1 MSENCE
7 MSTNET
13 ISETKEYDQSD
24 VRFSV
29 LTFTQV
35 KKLSSLLSEN
45 IPIYG
50 KGNFPTINAN
60 LFDIVITVCS
70 KLIDLELDVKEVR
83 LNGSCASSVLASEFN
98 DSYIDSGYND
108 VDLIF
113 NVDLATVECYDK
125 VKTAVLT
132 ALLDLHPCLAKKEW
146 MPLSTLQEAYVF
158 KMVKVNQKDKW
169 SLFSLG
175 NNSAKIIELKFV
187 STMKRKYQ
195 FSVDSFH
202 IILDPLLILEKETL
216 SCEEGN
222 DGSNILMQEDFYPTV
237 SGESMFGDFKTA
249 LSHLQMKLIETRNP
263 EEIRGGGLLKYC
275 NLLSRNY
282 RPAFPEKIQS
292 MERYMC
298 SRFFIDFSDATEIQ
312 QKLENYLRTRFRGPD
327 GDMENERLKYDY
339 LMILYQVIEE
349 STICLP
355 GCERTSVLGLI
366 EEMAYGIYNSIFFW
380 GASFYQPQM
389 SYLFRRYDYSMG
401 GTSTADQL
409 YDISLPYLSYH
420 RGSLSSASTLDDA
433 PFSFGNHSIANYTE
447 NFNTVKSRKRSRK
460 NRKKQKNNTQ

>member
-1 MSENCE
+1 MSDNGG
-7 MSTNET
+7 SSING
-13 ISETKEYDQSD
+13 SNLKSKEFDQSD
-24 VRFSV
+24 DCFSV
-29 LTFTQV
+29 LTFAQV
-35 KKLSSLLSEN
+35 RKLSSILSEN

-50 KGNFPTINAN
+50 KGNFPTINVS
-60 LFDIVITVCS
+60 LFDIVKTVCS
-70 KLIDLELDVKEVR
+70 KLVDLELDVKEVR

-98 DSYIDSGYND
+98 HSYIDSGYND

-158 KMVKVNQKDKW
+158 KMVKVNQRDKW

-187 STMKRKYQ
+187 CTMKRKYQ

-202 IILDPLLILEKETL
+202 IILDPLLIFDEGTL
-216 SCEEGN
+216 SSEMNKKGP
-222 DGSNILMQEDFYPTV
+222 NIPIHEDFYPTV
-237 SGESMFGDFKTA
+237 VGESLFGDFKEA
-249 LSHLQMKLIETRNP
+249 LSHLQMKLIETKNP

-275 NLLSRNY
+275 NLLSRSY
-282 RPAFPEKIQS
+282 RPAYPEKIQS
-292 MERYMC
+292 LERYMC
-298 SRFFIDFSDATEIQ
+298 SRFFIDFSDINEIQ
-312 QKLENYLRTRFRGPD
+312 LKLENYLKTRFRGPD
-327 GDMENERLKYDY
+327 GDMENERLKYEY

-366 EEMAYGIYNSIFFW
+366 EDMAYGIYNSILIWNTYPQVNYLFHGYNYPMGRTTTFD
-380 GASFYQPQM
+380 SFY
-389 SYLFRRYDYSMG
+389 
-401 GTSTADQL
+401 GTSLT
-409 YDISLPYLSYH
+409 YLSH
-420 RGSLSSASTLDDA
+420 PRGSLSSASTQEDIL
-433 PFSFGNHSIANYTE
+433 SSLTNYSSDNCTE
-447 NFNTVKSRKRSRK
+447 NLNTVASRKRSRK
-460 NRKKQKNNTQ
+460 NRKKKKKNT